1 MSCET
6 TMLEK
11 KLFLVFELMISNGIN
26 IIQLKTFF
34 FPPKMFDFFKLHL
47 KMLNYHFFFSLSCF
61 VTVKEEEIEKN
72 RTGKK
77 FEIYIF
83 ALIFF

>member
-1 MSCET
+1 
-6 TMLEK
+6 MLEK
-11 KLFLVFELMISNGIN
+11 KTVFGVWIN
-26 IIQLKTFF
+26 DLKWNKHYSVKNIF